1 MNRPAI
7 IVRKIA
13 AVALLLVAL
22 AATYAVV
29 VLPLLREF
37 RRNDDAIAEAAEMLA
52 RFQSATVTQAG
63 IEAQLD
69 ELRQRQA
76 RQGYVLVGSTDAL
89 AAAEL
94 QDRIKVVV
102 RESGGVVRS
111 VQALPPEDEGSF
123 RRIAVRLQMTTTT
136 ESLFNIVYSLETML
150 PLLFV
155 DNVDVQS
162 RPVKL
167 SADQPATDPVLI
179 VSLDLYGYRQPD
191 EI

>member
-1 MNRPAI
+1 MKTP
-7 IVRKIA
+7 
-13 AVALLLVAL
+13 AVAARRFAAITLLLGAL
-22 AATYAVV
+22 ATVYVVV
-29 VLPLLREF
+29 VLPLLGEF
-37 RRNDDAIAEAAEMLA
+37 RRNEEAIAEAAEMLA

-69 ELRQRQA
+69 QLRQRQA
-76 RQGYVLVGSTDAL
+76 QQGYTLTGSTDAL
-89 AAAEL
+89 AAVEL
-94 QDRIKVVV
+94 QDRIKMVV

-111 VQALPPEDEGSF
+111 VQTLPPEDEGSF

-162 RPVKL
+162 RPVRL
-167 SADQPATDPVLI
+167 SADQPATDPVLT
-179 VSLDLYGYRQPD
+179 VSLDLYGYRPPD